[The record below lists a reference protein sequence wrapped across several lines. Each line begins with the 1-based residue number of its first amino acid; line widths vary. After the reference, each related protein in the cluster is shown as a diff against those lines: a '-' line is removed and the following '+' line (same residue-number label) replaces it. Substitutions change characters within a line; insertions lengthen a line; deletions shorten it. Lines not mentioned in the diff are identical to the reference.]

1 MLNWQIEQIK
11 LELKYTWKIS
21 RNASDFKLNSIIT
34 AGSGKY
40 KGIGEVAPNIRYNET
55 PEIIQT
61 EFHRFIKS
69 QPEKIHDLHDLTS
82 LLDELK
88 LPNALRFGIESAYIH
103 YLCHA
108 DRTDIYTFLGIQ
120 NPRKV
125 STSFSLPI
133 MKVSEIEKFYSDN
146 NLQRFSKLKIKVNA
160 ETAGELLYELNRI
173 SKQPLIIDGNETW
186 KNPDE
191 VLTFMQ
197 SLKPYNIAIIEQPM
211 PSSMVDEYIYLKP
224 KSPFTLVADESICAD
239 ADFEKL
245 KTQFHGVNM
254 KLMKAGGYLNGLRI
268 LNEAVKHGMHTMVG
282 CMVETSLGISSAF
295 HLCAGIEFADLD
307 GFLIVKDE
315 PFGLVKEHDGVL
327 MI

>member
-21 RNASDFKLNSIIT
+21 RNATNFKLNSIIT
-34 AGSGKY
+34 VGSGKY

-55 PEIIQT
+55 PEIIQS
-61 EFHRFIKS
+61 EFHRFINS
-69 QPEKIHDLHDLTS
+69 QSQNIHDLHDLTS

-120 NPRKV
+120 NPQKV
-125 STSFSLPI
+125 GTSFSLPI
-133 MKVSEIEKFYSDN
+133 MDVKDIEKFYLEN
-146 NLQRFSKLKIKVNA
+146 KLQRFSKLKIKVNA
-160 ETAGELLYELNRI
+160 ETAGELLHELNRI

-197 SLKPYNIAIIEQPM
+197 ALKPYNIAIVEQPM
-211 PSSMVDEYIYLKP
+211 HASMVEEYVYLKP
-224 KSPFTLVADESICAD
+224 KSPYILVADESICAD

-327 MI
+327 TI